1 MNNQLFRSL
10 SWLGSNTRTYL
21 THSARSY
28 LILGIAAIIAVFLAS
43 QAPAPAAGQD
53 IEITTP
59 DSLPDI
65 SLSLD
70 GPTQRVSLG
79 GAFDAPAGVT
89 LSYSVD
95 VERPN
100 IVGAIIQGSDVRLR
114 ALAEGRTDVT
124 VKASATRLGFTISAS
139 QTFTVR
145 VSGQEPTAEPTPPPP
160 TATPIPEVTA
170 VPATATPEPTATPR
184 PVPTNTPTPEP
195 EPTATPEPTNTSVPP
210 APTTPAEPT
219 ATPETEDAGGLGI
232 GAIIG
237 GLVVLALLGI
247 GAFFL
252 LRRRGD
258 ENQ

>member
-1 MNNQLFRSL
+1 MKNELYRSV
-10 SWLGSNTRTYL
+10 SWLGSNTRAYL
-21 THSARSY
+21 THSAGRY
-28 LILGIAAIIAVFLAS
+28 LVLGIAVIVAAFIAV
-43 QAPAPAAGQD
+43 QTPAPAEGQN

-59 DSLPDI
+59 RNLPDI

-70 GPTQRVSLG
+70 GPTQHVSLG

-89 LSYSVD
+89 LEYSVE
-95 VERPN
+95 VARPN
-100 IVGAIIQGSDVRLR
+100 IVRAIIQGSDVRLQ

-124 VKASATRLGFTISAS
+124 VTASATRLGFTVSAS

-145 VSGQEPTAEPTPPPP
+145 VAGQEPTAEPTPVPP
-160 TATPIPEVTA
+160 TATPPPVAT
-170 VPATATPEPTATPR
+170 VPPTATPEPTATPPP

-195 EPTATPEPTNTSVPP
+195 EPTATPEPTPVP
-210 APTTPAEPT
+210 PT
-219 ATPETEDAGGLGI
+219 ATSAPSTATPPPDDEGDGIGI

-237 GLVVLALLGI
+237 GLVVLALLGL

-258 ENQ
+258 ENN

>member
-1 MNNQLFRSL
+1 MNNQFYRSV
-10 SWLGSNTRTYL
+10 SWLGSNGRTYL
-21 THSARSY
+21 THSARRY
-28 LILGIAAIIAVFLAS
+28 LVLGIATIIAVFLAS
-43 QAPAPAAGQD
+43 QTPAPAAGQN

-59 DSLPDI
+59 DNLPDI

-89 LSYSVD
+89 LEYSVD

-124 VKASATRLGFTISAS
+124 VTASATRLGFTVSAS

-145 VSGQEPTAEPTPPPP
+145 VSGQEPTVEPTPPPP
-160 TATPIPEVTA
+160 TATPVPEATP
-170 VPATATPEPTATPR
+170 VPPTATPEPTATPR

-195 EPTATPEPTNTSVPP
+195 EPTATLEPEPTAVPPTATSVP
-210 APTTPAEPT
+210 PT
-219 ATPETEDAGGLGI
+219 ATPEPEDEGGIGT

-237 GLVVLALLGI
+237 GLAVLALLGI
-247 GAFFL
+247 GAYFL